1 MSSLIFELRTF
12 NPNKRSTF
20 FKHKTYTEYLA
31 NSKYAIKNG
40 KTEHGL
46 FGVIDKLPN
55 INEMESIEPIIEYVT
70 ELANNKVPIYRGL
83 LSLREYDAM
92 RLGYDNQEK
101 WKELLENKLV
111 DISKTLNIKWEDLQY
126 AGAVHIEKG
135 HPHFQFF
142 VWSKSRDKSNY
153 FIPYQ
158 KINKLREK
166 FTNEVFKEDLIPIYM
181 QKDEAKKN
189 IVAQNYILQQLKDA
203 GKDEKFIEK
212 IQKYENQ
219 FSNKK
224 IMKKIYS
231 DKELDNVVKE
241 LLILK
246 EKLKETNGSIKY
258 QYLIKYPEVIN
269 QVDKVSNMIIDSS
282 IECKKQIEKYIIAKQ
297 KILEFKYTAESKLKY
312 HQEQERIKTEEEI
325 IKLVGNKI
333 LEFERV
339 LINSDYTYIEQK
351 NHTRFMIFDLNNFL
365 LNLSYQENS
374 RTELANHKYK
384 KYLSKQAK
392 KELSINKRNESEFNW
407 ES

>member
-12 NPNKRSTF
+12 NPNKRITF

-31 NSKYAIKNG
+31 NSKYAIKND

-55 INEMESIEPIIEYVT
+55 IEEMQSIEPIIEYVT
-70 ELANNKVPIYRGL
+70 KLANNKVPIYRGL

-153 FIPYQ
+153 FVPYQ
-158 KINKLREK
+158 RINKLREK

-189 IVAQNYILQQLKDA
+189 VIAQNYILQQLKDA
-203 GKDEKFIEK
+203 GKDEEFIKK

-231 DKELDNVVKE
+231 DKELDNVIKE

-258 QYLIKYPEVIN
+258 QYLIKYPEVIK
-269 QVDKVSNMIIDSS
+269 QVNNISNMIIGSS
-282 IECKKQIEKYIIAKQ
+282 IECKKQIEEYIIAKQ
-297 KILEFKYTAESKLKY
+297 KILEFKYTDKSKLKY
-312 HQEQERIKTEEEI
+312 YQEQERIKTEEEI

-339 LINSDYTYIEQK
+339 LINSDFTYTEQK
-351 NHTRFMIFDLNNFL
+351 NHTRYMIFDLYNFL
-365 LNLSYQENS
+365 MTISYQENS
-374 RTELANHKYK
+374 RVELANHKYK

-392 KELSINKRNESEFNW
+392 KELSINKRNESEFDW

>member
-31 NSKYAIKNG
+31 NSKYAIKND

-55 INEMESIEPIIEYVT
+55 IEKMQSIELIIEYVT
-70 ELANNKVPIYRGL
+70 KLANNKVPIYRGL

-111 DISKTLNIKWEDLQY
+111 DISKTLNIKLEDLQY

-153 FIPYQ
+153 FVPYQ
-158 KINKLREK
+158 QINKLREK

-181 QKDEAKKN
+181 QKDNAKKN
-189 IVAQNYILQQLKDA
+189 IIAQNYILQQLKDS
-203 GKDEKFIEK
+203 GKDEKFIKK

-231 DKELDNVVKE
+231 DKELDNVIKE
-241 LLILK
+241 LVILK
-246 EKLKETNGSIKY
+246 EKLKTTNGSIKY

-282 IECKKQIEKYIIAKQ
+282 IECKKQIEEYIIAKQ
-297 KILEFKYTAESKLKY
+297 KILEFKYTDKSKLKY
-312 HQEQERIKTEEEI
+312 YQEQERIKAEEEI

-339 LINSDYTYIEQK
+339 LINSDFTYTEQK
-351 NHTRFMIFDLNNFL
+351 NHTRYMIFDLYNFL
-365 LNLSYQENS
+365 MTISYQENS
-374 RTELANHKYK
+374 RSELANYKYK

>member
-12 NPNKRSTF
+12 NPNKRTTF

-31 NSKYAIKNG
+31 NSKYAIKND

-55 INEMESIEPIIEYVT
+55 IEEMQSIDPIIEYVT
-70 ELANNKVPIYRGL
+70 KLANNKVPIYRGL

-111 DISKTLNIKWEDLQY
+111 DISKTLNIKWENLQY

>member
-12 NPNKRSTF
+12 NPNKRTTF

-31 NSKYAIKNG
+31 NSKYAIKND

-55 INEMESIEPIIEYVT
+55 IEEMQSIDPIIEYVT
-70 ELANNKVPIYRGL
+70 KLANNKVPIYRGL

-111 DISKTLNIKWEDLQY
+111 DISKTLNIKWENLQY

-365 LNLSYQENS
+365 LNLFYQENS

>member
-12 NPNKRSTF
+12 NPNKRTTF

-31 NSKYAIKNG
+31 NSKYAIKND

-55 INEMESIEPIIEYVT
+55 IEKMQSIDPIIEYVT
-70 ELANNKVPIYRGL
+70 KLANNKVPIYRGL

-153 FIPYQ
+153 FVPYQ
-158 KINKLREK
+158 RINKLREK

-181 QKDEAKKN
+181 QKDNAKKN
-189 IVAQNYILQQLKDA
+189 IIAQNYILQQLKDS
-203 GKDEKFIEK
+203 GKDEKFIKK

-231 DKELDNVVKE
+231 DKELDNVIKE

-258 QYLIKYPEVIN
+258 QYLMKYPEVIK
-269 QVDKVSNMIIDSS
+269 QVNNISNMIIGSS
-282 IECKKQIEKYIIAKQ
+282 IECKKQIEEYIIAKQ
-297 KILEFKYTAESKLKY
+297 KILEFKYTDESKLKY
-312 HQEQERIKTEEEI
+312 YQEQERIKAEEEI
-325 IKLVGNKI
+325 KKLVGNKI
-333 LEFERV
+333 LEFERI
-339 LINSDYTYIEQK
+339 LINSDFTHIEQK
-351 NHTRFMIFDLNNFL
+351 NYIRYMIFDLYNFL
-365 LNLSYQENS
+365 MTISYQENS
-374 RTELANHKYK
+374 RAELANHKYK

-392 KELSINKRNESEFNW
+392 KELSINKRNESEFDWN
-407 ES
+407 

>member
-12 NPNKRSTF
+12 NPNRRTTF
-20 FKHKTYTEYLA
+20 FKHKTFTNYLA
-31 NSKYAIKNG
+31 NSIYAIKND

-46 FGVIDKLPN
+46 FGVIDKFPK
-55 INEMESIEPIIEYVT
+55 IKEMESIEPIIEHIT

-101 WKELLENKLV
+101 WKELLESKLV

-153 FIPYQ
+153 FVPYQ
-158 KINKLREK
+158 RINKLREK
-166 FTNEVFKEDLIPIYM
+166 FINEVFKEDLIPIYTR
-181 QKDEAKKN
+181 KDEAKKG
-189 IVAQNYILQQLKDA
+189 IIAQNYILQQLKDA
-203 GKDEKFIEK
+203 GKDEEFIKK
-212 IQKYENQ
+212 IQKYESQ

-231 DKELDNVVKE
+231 DKELDNVINE

-258 QYLIKYPEVIN
+258 QYLIRYPEVIN
-269 QVDKVSNMIIDSS
+269 QVDKISNMIIDSS
-282 IECKKQIEKYIIAKQ
+282 IECKKQIEEYIIAKQ
-297 KILEFKYTAESKLKY
+297 EILEFKYTDESKLKY
-312 HQEQERIKTEEEI
+312 YQEQERIKAKEEI

-333 LEFERV
+333 LEFERI
-339 LINSDYTYIEQK
+339 LINSDFSYTEQK
-351 NHTRFMIFDLNNFL
+351 NYTRYMIFDLYSFL
-365 LNLSYQENS
+365 TTISYQENS
-374 RTELANHKYK
+374 RTQLANHKYR

-392 KELSINKRNESEFNW
+392 KELAKSKRNESEFNW